1 MKKKD
6 LEIILQKIPPHPS
19 PMIKLE
25 QYSTPATIAA
35 DIIFNAYLE
44 DDIADNV
51 VLDLG
56 CGTGV
61 FSLGAKLLGAEK
73 VLGLDVDGT
82 AIAIAKGYAEALSL
96 DISFIEQ
103 DINALSLKTLK
114 KQNITEAD
122 SITIIQNPPFGA
134 QKMARGAD
142 RIFLEKALKF
152 GTIIYSLH
160 LSKTDEF
167 VTLLIE
173 KLGGEVVWKKDYIF
187 PIQHLYH
194 FHSQDKVD
202 YDVTLYKIK
211 AK

>member
-19 PMIKLE
+19 PMIKFE

-35 DIIFNAYLE
+35 DIIFTAYLE
-44 DDIADNV
+44 DDIADKV

-56 CGTGV
+56 CGTGI
-61 FSLGAKLLGAEK
+61 FALGAKLLGAEK

-82 AIAIAKGYAEALSL
+82 ALAIAKGYADALSL

-103 DINALSLKTLK
+103 DINGLSLETLK
-114 KQNITEAD
+114 RQKTTEVN
-122 SITIIQNPPFGA
+122 TIIQNPPFGA
-134 QKMARGAD
+134 QKIARGAD

-173 KLGGEVVWKKDYIF
+173 KLGGEVVWKKGYIF

-202 YDVTLYKIK
+202 YEVTLFKIK
-211 AK
+211 A